1 MHFTDDDEQTKYTRK
16 TMSGGPIRRK
26 DPIVEM
32 TPEQKEERYGML
44 LGQINEITKV
54 EGWPE
59 YLRRATGLRMNPF
72 VTAYRKEQGVNFPF
86 RTNPDRLAGADLCE
100 QRDDDYR
107 ARQAGEPVERV
118 VNPRQDLSR
127 RFDIDGSLSRDFP
140 PAAGGIFERK
150 LIYFMH
156 VGMGDFARQAD
167 LGVQWSPLP
176 RPDDILPD
184 MPWVPAGGV
193 QMRFMLTASEI
204 SIMKDALEKGYTIVG
219 TIRLTLA
226 DSGQTP
232 NSHMIAYV
240 FDRTRFTFLEVF
252 DTDTMFIPAKLAE
265 TPNWR
270 ETIVDTMFRPLLPE
284 AAKAGLLIGRTKVGV
299 RLDPDVAIKSA
310 EYPCVSYALN
320 MITNVLTTEKAPGE
334 FLTPEQL
341 EAAAS
346 PVRKGGRRRRTR
358 RIKRRRSRRRTY
370 KH

>member
-16 TMSGGPIRRK
+16 TMLGGPIRRK
-26 DPIVEM
+26 VPIAEM
-32 TPEQKEERYGML
+32 TPEQKEERYTVL
-44 LGQINEITKV
+44 LQPINRITKV
-54 EGWPE
+54 EEWPL
-59 YLRRATGLRMNPF
+59 YLQLASGLRDDQF

-86 RTNPDRLAGADLCE
+86 RTSQVRLDSGKLRE
-100 QRDDDYR
+100 QRDEDYR
-107 ARQAGEPVERV
+107 ARQAGEPVVRV
-118 VNPRQDLSR
+118 VNPRQDMSR
-127 RFDIDGSLSRDFP
+127 RFDLDGCLSREFTPDT
-140 PAAGGIFERK
+140 AKIFERK

-167 LGVQWSPLP
+167 LGVQWPPLP
-176 RPDDILPD
+176 RADDVLPD
-184 MPWVPAGGV
+184 MPWVPAGGI

-204 SIMKDALEKGYTIVG
+204 SIMKDALEKGYTVVG

-226 DSGQTP
+226 DSGTTP

-240 FDRTRFTFLEVF
+240 FDRTRFTFLEAF

-310 EYPCVSYALN
+310 EYPCVSYTLN

-334 FLTPEQL
+334 FLTPPQL